1 MKKNYISPTTESI
14 LLSIQTILQASIT
27 YDGDA
32 PKPEVGGDAGD
43 GEGGDSRR
51 HRDMWEDEEEDY

>member
-1 MKKNYISPTTESI
+1 MKKNYISPVTDSI
-14 LLSIQTILQASIT
+14 LLSIQTIMQASIT

-32 PKPEVGGDAGD
+32 PAPEVGGDAED

-51 HRDMWEDEEEDY
+51 RDIWEDEEEDY